1 MYAWQKKY
9 AKMHFTRIL
18 LIISRSSKERDKHFN
33 SQIQNV
39 CTKSLLRIHS
49 VQHYYRNASTERTP
63 PQSVARN
70 SPFAYL
76 LKIKRTSAASASVGN
91 LFRRTQSKKI

>member
-1 MYAWQKKY
+1 MRSKKNMQ
-9 AKMHFTRIL
+9 KMHFTRII
-18 LIISRSSKERDKHFN
+18 LIINRSSEERDKHFN

-63 PQSVARN
+63 PN
-70 SPFAYL
+70 LTKLNHLNYL
-76 LKIKRTSAASASVGN
+76 KE
-91 LFRRTQSKKI
+91 

>member
-1 MYAWQKKY
+1 MRSKKKY
-9 AKMHFTRIL
+9 AKNAFTHIR
-18 LIISRSSKERDKHFN
+18 LIISRSPKERDEYIN

-63 PQSVARN
+63 PN
-70 SPFAYL
+70 LTKLNHLNYL
-76 LKIKRTSAASASVGN
+76 KE
-91 LFRRTQSKKI
+91 